1 MLEFLGLATSM
12 PDVALDNWILL
23 VVAAIGIGITKSGFS
38 GVSLVHVLIFAHV
51 FGARTSTGIVLPML
65 IAGDTMA
72 MLMYGQHANWVYVQ
86 RMMPP
91 AMIGVIIGWILMRWI
106 DESAYRPLVGTIILI
121 LAMMQILRMVR
132 DQWLA
137 NVPHAIWFAW
147 CMGILVGITTML
159 ANAAGPVFG
168 LFLLAIGLPKQ
179 EFVGT
184 AAWFFLLLNLAKI
197 PFSLNLGL
205 IRGDTLVVNLL
216 LLPLIFIGL
225 VIGRAIITR
234 IPQRTFDLVILAF
247 SALAAIQM
255 LVR

>member
-1 MLEFLGLATSM
+1 MTESQELSISM
-12 PDVALDNWILL
+12 PEVAMNHWPLL
-23 VVAAIGIGITKSGFS
+23 ALAAIGIGITKSGFS

-72 MLMYGQHANWVYVQ
+72 MLMYGRHANWSYVR
-86 RMMPP
+86 RMMTP
-91 AMIGVIIGWILMRWI
+91 AIIGVVIGWSLMHWI
-106 DESAYRPLVGTIILI
+106 DEAAYRPLIGTIILV
-121 LAMMQILRMVR
+121 LATMQILRMVR
-132 DQWLA
+132 ESWMA
-137 NVPHAIWFAW
+137 GVPHATWFAW

-179 EFVGT
+179 EFVAT
-184 AAWFFLLLNLAKI
+184 AAWFFLLLNMAKI

-225 VIGRAIITR
+225 AIGRAIITR
-234 IPQRTFDLVILAF
+234 IPQRAFDLVILAF

>member
-1 MLEFLGLATSM
+1 MTEPAHLAISM
-12 PDVALDNWILL
+12 VELAKEQWLLL

-51 FGARTSTGIVLPML
+51 FGARNSTGIVLPML

-72 MLMYGQHANWVYVQ
+72 MLMYGKHANWNYVR

-91 AMIGVIIGWILMRWI
+91 ALAGVVIGWWLMRNI
-106 DESAYRPLVGTIILI
+106 DEAAYRPLVGGIILI
-121 LAMMQILRMVR
+121 LASMQIIRMFR
-132 DQWLA
+132 ESFLA
-137 NVPHAIWFAW
+137 DVPHTAWFAW
-147 CMGILVGITTML
+147 SMGVLVGITTML

-179 EFVGT
+179 EFVAT

-205 IRGDTLVVNLL
+205 IRGDTLIVNGM
-216 LLPLIFIGL
+216 LLPLIGL
-225 VIGRAIITR
+225 GLLIGRSIVHR
-234 IPQRTFDLVILAF
+234 IPQRAFDLVILAF
-247 SALAAIQM
+247 SAVAAAQM